1 MSGNQPRAFARSKS
15 EGLSPSILLRM
26 WSRRRKPRQ
35 NGLSKGD
42 RHRTSA
48 PQSLRSSCGAS
59 PLLTVQGDHVTVLA
73 SLPFRLQAAA
83 GTSTID
89 SYEPAYQKTPALDT
103 MTTPAEPPL
112 DPTALARFGR
122 LELLARLVVEGV
134 MSGLH
139 KSPFKGFS
147 VEFAE
152 HRQYGPGDEIRH
164 IDWRAFGKSDRY
176 YVKEYEEET
185 NLRAYI
191 VVDSSGS
198 MGYSGQTVSKFEH
211 ARRLAASL
219 AYLMISQ
226 RDAVGLVTFDDSVRG
241 MIPPRAAPGHFS
253 VLCKALEDTKIG
265 GEAPLSGILHT
276 LAERIWRRGL
286 VVIVSDGF
294 DQLDELTSALRHLR
308 HRRHEVLFL
317 HVLAPEEEE
326 FPFRRPSRFRD
337 LEHTSNLL
345 RVDPVALRATYLER
359 FRAFCDGLKDQCRAM
374 DIDYHKASTAE
385 SVETT
390 LLNYLAARAGRA

>member
-1 MSGNQPRAFARSKS
+1 
-15 EGLSPSILLRM
+15 
-26 WSRRRKPRQ
+26 
-35 NGLSKGD
+35 
-42 RHRTSA
+42 
-48 PQSLRSSCGAS
+48 
-59 PLLTVQGDHVTVLA
+59 
-73 SLPFRLQAAA
+73 
-83 GTSTID
+83 
-89 SYEPAYQKTPALDT
+89 

-122 LELLARLVVEGV
+122 LELIARLVVEGV

-185 NLRAYI
+185 NLKAYL

-198 MGYSGQTVSKFEH
+198 MAYGGKTVSKFEH

-226 RDAVGLVTFDDSVRG
+226 RDAVGLVTFDDSVRA
-241 MIPPRAAPGHFS
+241 MIPARSAPGHFS
-253 VLCKALEDTKIG
+253 VVCKTLEETQTG
-265 GEAPLSGILHT
+265 GETPLCGILHS
-276 LAERIWRRGL
+276 LAERIKRRGL
-286 VVIVSDGF
+286 VVILSDGF
-294 DQLDELTSALRHLR
+294 DNLDDLTSALRHLR
-308 HRRHEVLFL
+308 HRHHEVLFL

-326 FPFRRPSRFRD
+326 FPFRRASRFRN
-337 LEHTSNLL
+337 LERLDHLL
-345 RVDPVALRATYLER
+345 RVDPVSLRAAYLER
-359 FRAFCDGLKDQCRAM
+359 FRAFREGLQERTRAM
-374 DIDYHKASTAE
+374 DADYHRASTAE
-385 SVETT
+385 SIDTT
-390 LLNYLAARAGRA
+390 LLDYLASRSRRV